1 VTHLRV
7 RELAQAKGL
16 NILTLS
22 QRAQLAYGTVSGL
35 WHDKADQYNR
45 RSLDRIAVALGVTVA
60 DLFGGEP
67 VDTRGAEQ
75 GQYEPA
81 WLAMA

>member
-1 VTHLRV
+1 MTHLRV
-7 RELAQAKGL
+7 QELAKAQGL

-22 QRAQLAYGTVSGL
+22 QKAQLAYGTVQGL

-45 RSLDRIAVALGVTVA
+45 RSLDRIAVALGVKVA

-67 VDTRGAEQ
+67 ADTRAEP
-75 GQYEPA
+75 GQWEPA
-81 WLAMA
+81 LLVA